1 MDRDIQLKHCPQSSG
16 DPEDAISST
25 DDGSQPI
32 SQNVQDLAN
41 DIYKEFESLIK
52 LYGNGFLH
60 NLMPL
65 VIRALENLDSLHS
78 ENSNLQ
84 LKALVLS
91 DDHRLL
97 SGEYEK
103 EKKLRK
109 AAENKLFHLED
120 DLEEER
126 RQYEEK
132 IATCE
137 ANVRILENK
146 VKSLHEQISRFEEQ
160 EIEMKRE
167 YQRLHYLYTNLL
179 RAYLEY
185 VERVRSMF
193 NKNKLDYQCISSSP
207 YPSDNM
213 CSGAGLASLTSDRS
227 VEADQLNQLGNTLN
241 SESLETERQ
250 RIMRIIM
257 ETTPEL
263 YNSDRLLNNPTL
275 SEPCFDELSQGDLPE
290 DDGHDIKSHDDSY
303 ATPQPQSGEPLGVE
317 FAEPVELEVD
327 GDLTDYAGVRREVQ
341 NLIKEN
347 QELIQTKNA
356 LKIVTNDLI
365 GRIDE
370 LSCQNFQ
377 FSSELNALITNRASM
392 LLRIKDL
399 EQENGQLRREFE
411 NSDLYGSLPGDETS
425 ENEDLPLSMR
435 FRFSRVEMARVLLER
450 NQYKE
455 QLLELQEA
463 VHLTHNLKVQQT
475 SKLND
480 FNVNKRGRIKAFFAR
495 LFTLPQSQQTPDK
508 SITASTFM
516 NTSQSTNQCMG
527 NSTSRVSTPSELASL
542 SSPSR
547 ITKKDNGNT
556 PISVQK
562 TISESCLI
570 QDSVT
575 SRSSME
581 QASISDLSDST
592 ESSKIKQ
599 RQCTSPVHW
608 FSHENEQTLDRRNVK
623 LAYVYCLDDYPSSCE
638 LRCATVIYPYH
649 STSLSFIPA
658 PSVNNLFATTHIE
671 NQLDSTNDTEVSTY
685 GNVDQFE
692 PHEQQQTKIQSEG
705 EILRRP
711 MNICSTNSVCCNDSL
726 DYSTVMDDHFSD
738 IRSNI
743 IWLSS
748 FSMKHDLA
756 SIKDSSSS
764 LSSSSVFT
772 GSDHPARIKSLITIV
787 HVDYKS
793 CQLLD
798 SFAICSS
805 TVLCMCSVP
814 EASIKDLVC
823 IENTNHYWEMV
834 PMDTLSTDLE
844 TGHSL
849 QEGILE
855 TKTKKSTMYDASCT
869 VNECSIT
876 TGFKFLVCDNPIN
889 NNNNSLQ
896 RVDRTVD
903 DSKQR
908 TTSTPTTSHLSSIKH
923 AFDHLSSTRRL
934 VNALGIGSVND
945 VDEVIMSY
953 VATRRRFLIRHVDC
967 DSYNNDVHQ
976 PSKEMLDSHSSTT
989 STNDDIE
996 SQYPCS
1002 SSTQQNECHYRP
1014 LRMRHFNSST
1024 SRTSAQPTV
1033 WLGCQNG
1040 DLYVHSC
1047 VSDWRKCL
1055 HAIRLPDSVTQIC
1068 HLAGRVFVSLANGQ
1082 IVVFRRQHHR
1092 INNSNSCIS
1101 HSTSG
1106 QSFKETTV
1114 TSASLSSNLPDTN
1127 IITSARSNDLHNS
1140 NVNLS
1145 SSDDDNNN
1153 NTALGSW
1160 DFTEA
1165 CVITCGRPQCS
1176 VKCTITV
1183 PPTNSVWAAY
1193 RNRILVINAFTLQL
1207 VDCFKVHA
1215 IQDAQVQ
1222 TMSWYKDGVWI
1233 SIKRETIL
1241 RLYHVISHE
1250 LIQTVDLNHV
1260 IMNLLPNLDSA
1271 DCANISSK
1279 LKSSTL
1285 AVTVLRAMDDRI
1297 WIGTSIGLIITMHFQ
1312 DTLFNRT
1319 FQQTLCERQKD
1330 SMNLSKRIC
1339 KAILDCSSIQISTH
1353 QHTTPVRFFI
1363 TPTIMQQSEDNVN
1376 NQSTPVCHTTA
1387 STHKISDSC
1396 LLTKHKKGIDKL
1408 NSFMITGGEGYLII
1422 PHKDDPDS
1430 KLHKEVTNHS
1440 SNRSHLI
1447 IWKL

>member
-1 MDRDIQLKHCPQSSG
+1 MDRHIHPKRCSQSTG

-78 ENSNLQ
+78 ENSNLH

-109 AAENKLFHLED
+109 VAENKLFHLED
-120 DLEEER
+120 DMEEER
-126 RQYEEK
+126 KQYEEK
-132 IATCE
+132 IATCD

-160 EIEMKRE
+160 ETEMKRE
-167 YQRLHYLYTNLL
+167 YQRLHDLYTNLL

-193 NKNKLDYQCISSSP
+193 NKNKLDNQCLSSNP

-213 CSGAGLASLTSDRS
+213 CFEAGLPSLTSDRS

-263 YNSDRLLNNPTL
+263 YNSGRLFNNPTL

-290 DDGHDIKSHDDSY
+290 DDGHDIKSHDGSC
-303 ATPQPQSGEPLGVE
+303 ATPQPQPGEPLGVE
-317 FAEPVELEVD
+317 F
-327 GDLTDYAGVRREVQ
+327 AGVRREVQ

-411 NSDLYGSLPGDETS
+411 NSDLYGSLPGDEIS

-495 LFTLPQSQQTPDK
+495 LFTLPQSQQTPGK
-508 SITASTFM
+508 LFTPSTFM
-516 NTSQSTNQCMG
+516 NNSQSTNQYVA
-527 NSTSRVSTPSELASL
+527 NSASRLSTPSELASL
-542 SSPSR
+542 SSSSQVTER
-547 ITKKDNGNT
+547 DNGNT
-556 PISVQK
+556 SVSVQK
-562 TISESCLI
+562 TISESCLN

-575 SRSSME
+575 WRSSIK
-581 QASISDLSDST
+581 QASISDLSNPT
-592 ESSKIKQ
+592 ESSKMKQ
-599 RQCTSPVHW
+599 KRCTSPVQW
-608 FSHENEQTLDRRNVK
+608 FLHENEQTLDRENVK
-623 LAYVYCLDDYPSSCE
+623 LAYVYRLDDYPSSCE
-638 LRCATVIYPYH
+638 LRCATAIYPHH
-649 STSLSFIPA
+649 STTLSSVSP
-658 PSVNNLFATTHIE
+658 PSINNLFTTTNID
-671 NQLDSTNDTEVSTY
+671 NRLDSTNDTEVTTY
-685 GNVDQFE
+685 SNADQFE
-692 PHEQQQTKIQSEG
+692 PYEQQQTNIQSET
-705 EILRRP
+705 EILRRS
-711 MNICSTNSVCCNDSL
+711 MNISSISSVGCNDSL
-726 DYSTVMDDHFSD
+726 GYSTVMDDHFSD

-756 SIKDSSSS
+756 AMKDSSSS
-764 LSSSSVFT
+764 LSSSSMFT
-772 GSDHPARIKSLITIV
+772 GSDYPARIKSLITIV

-814 EASIKDLVC
+814 EASIKDLTC
-823 IENTNHYWEMV
+823 IENTNHYWEML
-834 PMDTLSTDLE
+834 PMDTFSTDSE
-844 TGHSL
+844 ASQSL
-849 QEGILE
+849 QEDILE
-855 TKTKKSTMYDASCT
+855 TKTKKSAMYDASCT

-876 TGFKFLVCDNPIN
+876 TGFKFLECDNTVN
-889 NNNNSLQ
+889 SNNNSLQ
-896 RVDRTVD
+896 RVDRIVD

-908 TTSTPTTSHLSSIKH
+908 TTSTPPTSHLSSIKH
-923 AFDHLSSTRRL
+923 AYDHLSSTRRL
-934 VNALGIGSVND
+934 VNALGIGSVSD
-945 VDEVIMSY
+945 VDEVTLSY
-953 VATRRRFLIRHVDC
+953 VATRRRFLIRHIDC
-967 DSYNNDVHQ
+967 NSYNNGVHQ
-976 PSKEMLDSHSSTT
+976 TSKEMLDSHSSTT
-989 STNDDIE
+989 SINDDME
-996 SQYPCS
+996 SQYPCT
-1002 SSTQQNECHYRP
+1002 SSTQHNECHYRP
-1014 LRMRHFNSST
+1014 SRMHHSSSST
-1024 SRTSAQPTV
+1024 SCTSAQPTV

-1055 HAIRLPDSVTQIC
+1055 HAIRLPDSITQIC
-1068 HLAGRVFVSLANGQ
+1068 HLTGRVFVSLANGQ
-1082 IVVFRRQHHR
+1082 IIVFRRHHHR
-1092 INNSNSCIS
+1092 INNNNSCIS
-1101 HSTSG
+1101 HSISG
-1106 QSFKETTV
+1106 QSFKETTTV

-1127 IITSARSNDLHNS
+1127 IITSSVRLNDLHIS

-1145 SSDDDNNN
+1145 SSDNDNN
-1153 NTALGSW
+1153 NTACGSW

-1233 SIKRETIL
+1233 SIKRESIL
-1241 RLYHVISHE
+1241 RLYHIVSHE

-1271 DCANISSK
+1271 DCMNISSK
-1279 LKSSTL
+1279 LKSCSL
-1285 AVTVLRAMDDRI
+1285 AVTVLRAMGDRL
-1297 WIGTSIGLIITMHFQ
+1297 WIGTSVGLIITMHFQ

-1319 FQQTLCERQKD
+1319 FQQTLCERHKD

-1353 QHTTPVRFFI
+1353 QHTTPVRFFV

-1376 NQSTPVCHTTA
+1376 NQSNPVCQSTA
-1387 STHKISDSC
+1387 SMHKISDSC
-1396 LLTKHKKGIDKL
+1396 LLTKHKKGIDKP
-1408 NSFMITGGEGYLII
+1408 NSFMITGGEGHLII
-1422 PHKDDPDS
+1422 PHKDDS
-1430 KLHKEVTNHS
+1430 KNNSHNEDTNDG